1 VLEIKNIDAFYGQSQ
16 ALRGVSFFIGEGE
29 TISLLGRNGAGK
41 TTTLHCVMGAHGQ
54 ATGSVRLKGVELLG
68 KPAYEVLR
76 HGIGLVPE
84 GRNIFPKLTVL
95 ENLKMGHIGKK
106 RDPDHWTFKEYLE
119 QVLELFPQLAER
131 VSNKGSQLSG
141 GEQQMLA
148 MARAMGSQP
157 RLLLLDEPTE
167 GLAPVI
173 VERISETIVE
183 LKNHQVS
190 MLLVTQET
198 KLAYSVSSR
207 ILFME
212 KGTICHEGPAG
223 EVARQPEIIRRYLG
237 V

>member
-1 VLEIKNIDAFYGQSQ
+1 VLEVKDLNAFYGQSQ

-54 ATGSVRLKGVELLG
+54 ATGSVKLKGVELLG

-106 RDPDHWTFKEYLE
+106 RDPDHWTFNEYIE
-119 QVLELFPQLAER
+119 QALELFPQLSER
-131 VSNKGSQLSG
+131 LSNKGSQLSG

-212 KGTICHEGPAG
+212 KGTICHEGPAD

>member
-1 VLEIKNIDAFYGQSQ
+1 MLEVKNIEAFYGQSQ

-29 TISLLGRNGAGK
+29 TVSLLGRNGAGK
-41 TTTLHCVMGAHGQ
+41 TTTLHCIMGAHSQ
-54 ATGSVRLKGVELLG
+54 ATGSVRLKGVELID

-106 RDPDHWTFKEYLE
+106 RDPDHWPFKEYIE
-119 QVLELFPQLAER
+119 QVLELFPQLSER
-131 VSNKGSQLSG
+131 LSNKGNQLSG

-148 MARAMGSQP
+148 MARGLGSQP

-183 LKNHQVS
+183 LKKQQVS

-198 KLAYSVSSR
+198 KLAYTVSSR

-212 KGTICHEGPAG
+212 KGSLCYEGPAE
-223 EVARQPEIIRRYLG
+223 EVACKPEISQRYLG